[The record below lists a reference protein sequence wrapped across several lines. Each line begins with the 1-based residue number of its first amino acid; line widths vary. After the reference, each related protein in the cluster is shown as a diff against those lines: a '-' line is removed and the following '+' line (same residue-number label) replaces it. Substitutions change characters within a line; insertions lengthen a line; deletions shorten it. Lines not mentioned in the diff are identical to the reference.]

1 MKRNMSPEEFRQA
14 SAEAEIIDVRSPEEY
29 AEGHIE
35 GARNVSIT
43 GSEFMDEVGRLDREK
58 PYALY
63 CRSGNRSGTA
73 LQLMQQMGFTT
84 VGHLASG
91 LLDWQFELVQGRE
104 DEAPAAG
111 RQDEERAAG
120 RENESRRP
128 TGNYTTA
135 G

>member
-1 MKRNMSPEEFRQA
+1 MKRNMSPEEFRQV

-29 AEGHIE
+29 AEGHIK

-43 GSEFMDEVGRLDREK
+43 GPEFMDEVGRLDREK

-84 VGHLASG
+84 VGHLESG
-91 LLDWQFELVQGRE
+91 LLDWQFELVQSRE
-104 DEAPAAG
+104 DEAPA
-111 RQDEERAAG
+111 EG
-120 RENESRRP
+120 RESESRRP
-128 TGNYTTA
+128 TSNYTTA

>member
-1 MKRNMSPEEFRQA
+1 MKRNMSPEEFRQV

-29 AEGHIE
+29 AEGHIQ
-35 GARNVSIT
+35 GARNISIT
-43 GSEFMDEVGRLDREK
+43 GPEFMDEVGRLDREK

-104 DEAPAAG
+104 DEDPAAG
-111 RQDEERAAG
+111 REDEDPAAG
-120 RENESRRP
+120 REDESRSP
-128 TGNYTTA
+128 TSNYTTA